1 MSAAAAMPTISTFL
15 GIVIRMY
22 YRDHAPPHF
31 HAYYQEHEAKIAID
45 TREVIAG
52 SLPRRA
58 LSLVKEWAGLH
69 QEELRSNWI
78 AAEQRKPLG
87 DIEPLE

>member
-1 MSAAAAMPTISTFL
+1 MPTISGFL

-31 HAYYQEHEAKIAID
+31 HAYYQDHEAKIAID
-45 TREVIAG
+45 SGEVIAG

-58 LSLVKEWAGLH
+58 LALVREWTDLH
-69 QEELRSNWI
+69 RSELLRNWT
-78 AAEQRKPLG
+78 AAEQRRPL
-87 DIEPLE
+87 DAIEPLE

>member
-58 LSLVKEWAGLH
+58 LALVQEWAETH
-69 QEELRSNWI
+69 QAELRQDW
-78 AAEQRKPLG
+78 ALAGQRKPLT